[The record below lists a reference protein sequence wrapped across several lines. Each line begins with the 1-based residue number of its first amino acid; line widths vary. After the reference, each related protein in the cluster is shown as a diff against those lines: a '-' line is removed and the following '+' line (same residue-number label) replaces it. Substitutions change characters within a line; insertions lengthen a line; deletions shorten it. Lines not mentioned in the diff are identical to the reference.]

1 MPRLAE
7 HRKKLATMFFQGEH
21 YMAVKAFSKALFA
34 AAGVA
39 LCGLLAASGCGGNS
53 NSAVSILNVSYD
65 PTREF
70 YKEYNEA
77 FKAHWREV
85 DGGALEINM
94 SHGGSRKQA
103 QSVISGLSAAV
114 VTLALADD
122 IDAIH
127 READLLPGDWQSRLP
142 RNSCP
147 YTSTIIFLVRK
158 DNPKH
163 IQDWDDLVKPDV
175 QVITPNPKT
184 SGGACWNYLAAWG
197 YVLKRE
203 LGDLAKLKNAKTP
216 EETAAIEKAQQAA
229 QQFVAELYKH
239 VPVLDTGARGSTNTF
254 VNGTGDVLLAW
265 ENEAYLSVNDLGPDK
280 FEFVVP
286 RSGSILAEPPV
297 SLIDKVVD
305 KTNTRKVAEAYLE
318 YLYSPEGQTLAAK
331 HYYRP
336 VYPERIPQDKQSYLD
351 RFPKIELFTIDHV
364 FGGWTKTQKTHF
376 SAGGTF
382 DQIYNPNNK

>member
-1 MPRLAE
+1 
-7 HRKKLATMFFQGEH
+7 
-21 YMAVKAFSKALFA
+21 MAGKAFRKT
-34 AAGVA
+34 
-39 LCGLLAASGCGGNS
+39 LLAAVGIALCATLGAGGCGGKS
-53 NSAVSILNVSYD
+53 NDSVSIKNISYD

-85 DGGALEINM
+85 NGGSLEINM
-94 SHGGSRKQA
+94 SHAGSRKQA
-103 QSVISGLSAAV
+103 QSVINGQSAAV
-114 VTLALADD
+114 VTLALAED
-122 IDAIH
+122 INAIH

-142 RNSCP
+142 HNSCP

-158 DNPKH
+158 GNPKQ
-163 IQDWDDLVKPDV
+163 IQDWDDLIKPDV
-175 QVITPNPKT
+175 QVITPSPKS

-203 LGDLAKLKNAKTP
+203 LGDLSKVNNAKTP
-216 EETAAIEKAQQAA
+216 EEIAAVDKAQQAA
-229 QQFVAELYKH
+229 QKFVAELYKH

-265 ENEAYLSVNDLGPDK
+265 ENEAYLSVNELGPEK

-297 SLIDKVVD
+297 SLVDKVVD

-336 VYPERIPQDKQSYLD
+336 VYPERIPQDKRSYLD
-351 RFPKIELFTIDHV
+351 RFAKIELFTIDSV
-364 FGGWTKTQKTHF
+364 FGGWTQAQKTHF
-376 SAGGTF
+376 SAGGIF
-382 DQIYNPNNK
+382 DQIYNPDNK